1 MPLALLPNPK
11 KRDSDDE
18 IMKEG
23 IYKKI
28 AAISQDKS
36 TKQNISSDKESLS
49 SSISEISQAEIID
62 QAEYL
67 SSLSAIEEEEFSD
80 ALGSSEAARKS
91 EMNNQVFGKID
102 KDAFKELYDEL
113 SFSFGKSVPK
123 DDNINRCSINLNSVV
138 FDENYECIYQE
149 KLGHDVIVLCFFIQ
163 KLINLVKLIMIFYG
177 KFSTF
182 CYLILRKRS
191 F

>member
-1 MPLALLPNPK
+1 MPLVPNPK

-123 DDNINRCSINLNSVV
+123 DD
-138 FDENYECIYQE
+138 EY
-149 KLGHDVIVLCFFIQ
+149 
-163 KLINLVKLIMIFYG
+163 
-177 KFSTF
+177 
-182 CYLILRKRS
+182 
-191 F
+191 